1 MRLTLKKTLQLML
14 ESENDYVVAV
24 KRNQA
29 RLHRQVESI
38 VTHCKALQSPLT
50 IQEQQRGRL
59 ETRRVSVFSAAGI
72 DTERWSGVNTIVCV
86 DRHRQYQG
94 KCTTH
99 RAYYISS
106 VSASPKAWMK
116 TIRGHW
122 SVENRLHWCKD
133 VVLNEDGTYGREPNA
148 LLNTSVFRSI
158 TINLLRINGF
168 DSLKSALREL
178 ANQIPQIF
186 KLLQ

>member
-1 MRLTLKKTLQLML
+1 M
-14 ESENDYVVAV
+14 
-24 KRNQA
+24 
-29 RLHRQVESI
+29 
-38 VTHCKALQSPLT
+38 
-50 IQEQQRGRL
+50 QEQHRGRL
-59 ETRRVSVFSAAGI
+59 ETRRVSVFSAVGV
-72 DTERWSGVNTIVCV
+72 DTDRWPQVKTIVCV
-86 DRHRQYQG
+86 DRQRQSEG

-106 VSASPKAWMK
+106 VSASSKTWM
-116 TIRGHW
+116 TIIRGHW

-133 VVLNEDGTYGREPNA
+133 VVLNEDKTYGREPNA
-148 LLNTSVFRSI
+148 LLTASVFRSI